1 MSVSRRCTDLS
12 TPFSTLFHPPPHL
25 SHHRDKSERATSNA
39 QIKRRRGSLVEYIQT
54 GNQTG
59 GDVFSFFFFF
69 MNLVAEHKR
78 VTSRRAVFIRAGR
91 YPFRENPAA
100 FIPRW
105 KFSLSR
111 ASFHRVNDSRECKTK
126 FKIFPLV
133 FNGATFF
140 SRKKKFSIFY
150 RKSLNGCSTVS
161 TLSTLQKGTARRF
174 ERIHFEEGIEK
185 GCYEES

>member
-1 MSVSRRCTDLS
+1 MVAVRPLSLPNGLCANTPCPARVFVLNRRFMSVSRRCTDLS
-12 TPFSTLFHPPPHL
+12 TPFSTLFHPPSHL

-126 FKIFPLV
+126 FKIFPRLV
-133 FNGATFF
+133 DRTFLTEQRS
-140 SRKKKFSIFY
+140 SRGKRSFRSFIGN
-150 RKSLNGCSTVS
+150 R
-161 TLSTLQKGTARRF
+161 
-174 ERIHFEEGIEK
+174 
-185 GCYEES
+185 